1 MDLVDYS
8 QEKFDEISKAYA
20 ELTQDLSFT
29 DIKYIPM
36 SALEGDN
43 VVNASEKTPWYEGG
57 TLMENLE
64 SIDISDDKN
73 KEDFRFPVQY
83 VNRPHLNFRGF
94 CGQVVSGTIKP
105 GDSIV
110 SLPSGKESK
119 VKELVT
125 MDGNLEEAFPPLSI
139 TITTEDEIDISRGD
153 MIVKKDNQ
161 PKLANRVVADVVW
174 MDEQDLV
181 PNREYYFKVGT
192 KETAGVVENVE
203 YLVDVN
209 TQEKQ
214 AAEKVSLNEIARVS
228 VRFNQEV
235 AVDAYQINRATG
247 AFIFIDKLTN
257 VTVGAGMIDSISE
270 ASENAKVQ
278 YSSSELELNAFVR
291 KHYPHWGARDI
302 SQG

>member
-1 MDLVDYS
+1 
-8 QEKFDEISKAYA
+8 
-20 ELTQDLSFT
+20 
-29 DIKYIPM
+29 
-36 SALEGDN
+36 
-43 VVNASEKTPWYEGG
+43 
-57 TLMENLE
+57 
-64 SIDISDDKN
+64 
-73 KEDFRFPVQY
+73 
-83 VNRPHLNFRGF
+83 
-94 CGQVVSGTIKP
+94 
-105 GDSIV
+105 
-110 SLPSGKESK
+110 
-119 VKELVT
+119 

-192 KETAGVVENVE
+192 KETAGVVESVE

-214 AAEKVSLNEIARVS
+214 SAEKVSLNEIARVS

-257 VTVGAGMIDSISE
+257 VTVGAGMIDSVSE